1 MPELDRKLEELRL
14 SLREIYTEHS
24 EEEITFVWSQLL
36 QILEAY
42 RDNAISNEADLDSI
56 WDSSSVVLI
65 TYPDAIYRKGESTLK
80 TLNDFV
86 NRKLGDL
93 SSIIHILPFL
103 PSTSD
108 GGFAV
113 SSHEEIDDLFGEWD
127 DLKVLSVKH
136 KVMADL
142 VEKHPRRSARESAMQ
157 ALYALE
163 ISNGYPKD
171 VFDLYCQSFHNS
183 EDKSYMENLFYCV
196 IENKNTADQLISD
209 CLVNWE
215 YGRVALI
222 DKILLRMGV
231 SEIYYIDDVPP
242 KVSISEMVE
251 IAKIFSTEDSSS
263 FVNGI
268 LDTVYKNYESKN

>member
-1 MPELDRKLEELRL
+1 
-14 SLREIYTEHS
+14 
-24 EEEITFVWSQLL
+24 
-36 QILEAY
+36 
-42 RDNAISNEADLDSI
+42 
-56 WDSSSVVLI
+56 
-65 TYPDAIYRKGESTLK
+65 
-80 TLNDFV
+80 
-86 NRKLGDL
+86 
-93 SSIIHILPFL
+93 
-103 PSTSD
+103 
-108 GGFAV
+108 
-113 SSHEEIDDLFGEWD
+113 
-127 DLKVLSVKH
+127 
-136 KVMADL
+136 MADL

-183 EDKSYMENLFYCV
+183 EDKSYMENLFYSV

>member
-1 MPELDRKLEELRL
+1 M
-14 SLREIYTEHS
+14 
-24 EEEITFVWSQLL
+24 
-36 QILEAY
+36 
-42 RDNAISNEADLDSI
+42 
-56 WDSSSVVLI
+56 
-65 TYPDAIYRKGESTLK
+65 ES
-80 TLNDFV
+80 
-86 NRKLGDL
+86 
-93 SSIIHILPFL
+93 
-103 PSTSD
+103 
-108 GGFAV
+108 
-113 SSHEEIDDLFGEWD
+113 
-127 DLKVLSVKH
+127 
-136 KVMADL
+136 
-142 VEKHPRRSARESAMQ
+142 
-157 ALYALE
+157 
-163 ISNGYPKD
+163 
-171 VFDLYCQSFHNS
+171 
-183 EDKSYMENLFYCV
+183 LFYCV

>member
-1 MPELDRKLEELRL
+1 M
-14 SLREIYTEHS
+14 
-24 EEEITFVWSQLL
+24 
-36 QILEAY
+36 
-42 RDNAISNEADLDSI
+42 DN
-56 WDSSSVVLI
+56 
-65 TYPDAIYRKGESTLK
+65 KG
-80 TLNDFV
+80 
-86 NRKLGDL
+86 
-93 SSIIHILPFL
+93 
-103 PSTSD
+103 
-108 GGFAV
+108 
-113 SSHEEIDDLFGEWD
+113 
-127 DLKVLSVKH
+127 

-163 ISNGYPKD
+163 ITNGYPKD

>member
-1 MPELDRKLEELRL
+1 
-14 SLREIYTEHS
+14 
-24 EEEITFVWSQLL
+24 
-36 QILEAY
+36 
-42 RDNAISNEADLDSI
+42 
-56 WDSSSVVLI
+56 
-65 TYPDAIYRKGESTLK
+65 
-80 TLNDFV
+80 
-86 NRKLGDL
+86 
-93 SSIIHILPFL
+93 
-103 PSTSD
+103 
-108 GGFAV
+108 
-113 SSHEEIDDLFGEWD
+113 
-127 DLKVLSVKH
+127 
-136 KVMADL
+136 MADL

-183 EDKSYMENLFYCV
+183 EDESYMENLFYCV
-196 IENKNTADQLISD
+196 IENKKTADQLISD

-215 YGRVALI
+215 YRRVALI